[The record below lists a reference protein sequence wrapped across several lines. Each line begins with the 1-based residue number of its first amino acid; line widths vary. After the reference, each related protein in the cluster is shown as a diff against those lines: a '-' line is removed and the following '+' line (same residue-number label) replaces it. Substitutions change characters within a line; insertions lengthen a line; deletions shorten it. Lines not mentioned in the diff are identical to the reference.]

1 MSLNYNYHFA
11 EIDNATNMCVGV
23 MNTSDASVE
32 GPTLGGTTYVAIP
45 VYDEEFC
52 LKFYNWD
59 NGKFY
64 YDPEYTQEYISP
76 LL

>member
-1 MSLNYNYHFA
+1 MAVNYYYNYA
-11 EIDNATNMCVGV
+11 QIDLATNMCIGIQST
-23 MNTSDASVE
+23 TSDCGDVPDLVE
-32 GPTLGGTTYVAIP
+32 IP
-45 VYDEEFC
+45 VYDEEYCF
-52 LKFYNWD
+52 KYYNWD

>member
-1 MSLNYNYHFA
+1 MAITLAYNYA
-11 EIDNATNMCVGV
+11 EIDLDTNMCVGV
-23 MNTSDASVE
+23 HTCSYESTNPTWVE
-32 GPTLGGTTYVAIP
+32 IP
-45 VYDEEFC
+45 VEDPEYCF
-52 LKFYNWD
+52 KYYNWD

>member
-1 MSLNYNYHFA
+1 MAMTYAYNFA
-11 EIDNATNMCVGV
+11 EIDPETNMCVGV
-23 MNTSDASVE
+23 MSTSNPAQGNEPNWVE
-32 GPTLGGTTYVAIP
+32 IP
-45 VYDEEFC
+45 VNDEDYIC
-52 LKFYNWD
+52 KYYNWD